1 MYTSTVSYYLILSA
15 TMRVSKEYEGN
26 VRINDACMSHACIY
40 IKFITIV
47 GYNHILY
54 KVHVRTYCNY

>member
-47 GYNHILY
+47 GYNHI
-54 KVHVRTYCNY
+54 